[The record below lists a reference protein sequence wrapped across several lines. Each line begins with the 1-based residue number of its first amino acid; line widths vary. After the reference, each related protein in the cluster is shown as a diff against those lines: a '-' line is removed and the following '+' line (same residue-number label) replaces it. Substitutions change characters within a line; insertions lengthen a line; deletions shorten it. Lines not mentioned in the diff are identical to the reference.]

1 MSLRVDLHIHTH
13 HSPDASTSPDRL
25 VARCLQVGLNCIAVT
40 DHNTLRGARE
50 TARIAPFRVILGEEV
65 KTAEGDL
72 VGLFLKEEIPPGLPP
87 AETARRIKAQGGL
100 VMLPHPYDR
109 LRRSVLTPRALR
121 EVLPYADI
129 VEVFNARNV
138 FQADNRRAEALAR
151 QAGLL
156 RSAVSDA
163 HHPLELGRTY
173 MEMPDFDGTPQGFL
187 SALARARL
195 VCRPSS
201 PLVHLISTGNKALN
215 RLRRLGRPSG
225 G

>member
-1 MSLRVDLHIHTH
+1 MTLRVDLHIHTR
-13 HSPDASTSPDRL
+13 HSPDSATSPDRL
-25 VARCLQVGLNCIAVT
+25 VARCLEVGLTCIAVT
-40 DHNTLRGARE
+40 DHNTLKGALE

-72 VGLFLKEEIPPGLPP
+72 IGLFLREEVPPGLPP
-87 AETARRIKAQGGL
+87 VETARRIKAQGGL

-121 EVLPYADI
+121 EVLPFADI

-138 FQADNRRAEALAR
+138 FQADNRRARALAAE
-151 QAGLL
+151 QGLL
-156 RSAVSDA
+156 MAAVSDA

-173 MEMPDFDGTPQGFL
+173 MEMPEFDGTPQGFL
-187 SALARARL
+187 AALARARL

-201 PLVHLISTGNKALN
+201 PLVHLLTTGTRALT
-215 RLRRLGRPSG
+215 RLRRLGLLPG